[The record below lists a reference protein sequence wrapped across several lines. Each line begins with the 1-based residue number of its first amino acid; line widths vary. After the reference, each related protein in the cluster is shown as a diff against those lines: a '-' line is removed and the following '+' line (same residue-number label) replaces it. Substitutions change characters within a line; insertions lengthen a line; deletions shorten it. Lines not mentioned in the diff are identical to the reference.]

1 MVNCCTLID
10 ICIEIYVQFH
20 TTKILNGIQIC
31 DHFFTFPQTYICI
44 QISQELAHMI
54 RATTSDIS
62 SYAISYP
69 IINQMEGE
77 MPYLPEG
84 KTTFINVGRE
94 EMSQRAQTATS
105 APEIWPTLHL
115 HDVTGRFTAVL

>member
-1 MVNCCTLID
+1 MEFKYTI
-10 ICIEIYVQFH
+10 IS
-20 TTKILNGIQIC
+20 
-31 DHFFTFPQTYICI
+31 FTFPQIYICI
-44 QISQELAHMI
+44 QISHELAHMI

-84 KTTFINVGRE
+84 KTTFIKR
-94 EMSQRAQTATS
+94 RT
-105 APEIWPTLHL
+105 
-115 HDVTGRFTAVL
+115 R